1 MAIKPD
7 RTQAKQ
13 VYAFVNSTPT
23 RRVQTFDW
31 SSNFTIDSVFELGN
45 AGIVEDSVTLVE
57 TGITL
62 NSNEWGTTDLEAMVF
77 GIFEQRNILGN
88 GAASGVVNTIGT
100 LYVSSFGAG
109 GDWAS
114 KVAVGDWLQILR
126 FQASPTVNDSEF
138 VQVLSID
145 YPNSGASLSNVIGLE
160 PATLLT
166 APPATGDIVS
176 LVNKYTIDQDTVDS
190 NPVHFVL
197 PHRHLSSATAIMHS
211 VILPR
216 CYVDSLTYRFDTG
229 GAAEQNY
236 SLVGEEERLLLGS
249 RREAQSVAASFMSYS
264 GTDAVLR
271 IPIDSL
277 AATGSPYIVYANSNL
292 ATLKNITH
300 ISGEATMTITFGSG
314 LSLDSTAQYIY
325 YFSNITKVGYKGLTN
340 IDSGIG
346 KLTKGYMKVDLQ
358 KAGGALEKLK
368 RVTGVD
374 ISMPLTRESI
384 DELGESRSVAKPLE
398 GNIRNEVTLT
408 FNRNDLREYAKLLGD
423 EVAFDAETVT
433 EILMTNLKS
442 VKDIKIVVTFY
453 DSQTTHDAST
463 LLKTMTFDNCNFIGG
478 NQTTP
483 ISGAAGAE
491 LQFSTESLNIVG
503 SGLPPKYS

>member
-1 MAIKPD
+1 MAIKPN

-45 AGIVEDSVTLVE
+45 AGIVEDAVTLVE

-77 GIFEQRNILGN
+77 GIFEQRNILGD
-88 GAASGVVNTIGT
+88 GAVSGVLNAPTT
-100 LYVSSFGAG
+100 LFVSAFGAG
-109 GDWAS
+109 GDWTA
-114 KVAVGDWLQILR
+114 AATGDWLQIIR
-126 FQASPTVNDSEF
+126 FQASPTVNDSEY
-138 VQVLSID
+138 VKITAKSYVA
-145 YPNSGASLSNVIGLE
+145 ASLSNK
-160 PATLLT
+160 LT
-166 APPATGDIVS
+166 ISSTWPLVAAPATGDIVS
-176 LVNKYTIDQDTVDS
+176 LINKYTIDQDTVDS

-211 VILPR
+211 VLLPR

-249 RREAQSVAASFMSYS
+249 RREAQSVSASFMSYAT
-264 GTDAVLR
+264 GTAVLR

-277 AATGSPYIVYANSNL
+277 AATGSPYIAYANSNL
-292 ATLKNITH
+292 STLKKITH
-300 ISGEATMTITFGSG
+300 VSGEATVSVNFGTG

-325 YFSNITKVGYKGLTN
+325 YFTNITKVGYKNLTN

-346 KLTKGYMKVDLQ
+346 KLTKGYVTVEMQ
-358 KAGGALEKLK
+358 QASGTLEKLQ
-368 RVTGVD
+368 RCTGID
-374 ISMPLTRESI
+374 INMPLTRESI
-384 DELGESRSVAKPLE
+384 DEMGETRSIAKPLE

-408 FNRNDLREYAKLLGD
+408 FSRNDLREYAKLLGNQ
-423 EVAFDAETVT
+423 EAFDAETLT
-433 EILMTNLKS
+433 EILMTDLKA
-442 VKDIKIVVTFY
+442 VKNITIVVSFY
-453 DSQTTHDAST
+453 DSQTTHDATT
-463 LLKTMTFDNCNFIGG
+463 LLKTMTFNSCNFIGG

-491 LQFSTESLNIVG
+491 LAFSTETLSIVG
-503 SGLPPKYS
+503 SGLPPQYS